1 MVASGSSAF
10 VNSSLQD
17 LICQLLIL
25 VATQSH
31 QLQTVSGAG
40 PVGVGI
46 FSKKGSQ
53 LVLWDPRGKAWPC
66 KGKVG
71 KDAKSLLRVFLTRL
85 FDAMVGGTLQACY
98 SIKKGH

>member
-1 MVASGSSAF
+1 MAASWLSAF

-25 VATQSH
+25 AATQAH

-53 LVLWDPRGKAWPC
+53 SVIWDPRGKAWPC
-66 KGKVG
+66 KYQQ
-71 KDAKSLLRVFLTRL
+71 L
-85 FDAMVGGTLQACY
+85 
-98 SIKKGH
+98 

>member
-1 MVASGSSAF
+1 MQLFLPCLKREADSQTQPPSIRKGKRNMAASGLSAF

-25 VATQSH
+25 AATQSH

-53 LVLWDPRGKAWPC
+53 LGMWDLHRKAWPC
-66 KGKVG
+66 KG
-71 KDAKSLLRVFLTRL
+71 
-85 FDAMVGGTLQACY
+85 MVG
-98 SIKKGH
+98 

>member
-1 MVASGSSAF
+1 MQLFLPCLKREADSQTQPPSISRKGKRNMAASGLSAI

-25 VATQSH
+25 AVTQSH

-53 LVLWDPRGKAWPC
+53 LGMWDPHGKAWPC

-71 KDAKSLLRVFLTRL
+71 
-85 FDAMVGGTLQACY
+85 
-98 SIKKGH
+98 